1 VTATPLTNTE
11 ALPGVA
17 VRAAWFADVTNVGA
31 DVLVVPDVV
40 GATVVVAT
48 GNETV
53 KVADVEVTDALEE
66 PNVFVTS
73 TV

>member
-1 VTATPLTNTE
+1 L
-11 ALPGVA
+11 VA
-17 VRAAWFADVTNVGA
+17 
-31 DVLVVPDVV
+31 PDVV